1 MSGIKEKDNTITLLG
16 LIFWVLTAVF
26 FGLYENYKLRPPK
39 NEKESRFNLDFP
51 KPLAV
56 TKIMKVD
63 LSKFNQND

>member
-1 MSGIKEKDNTITLLG
+1 MSGIKEKNNTITLLG
-16 LIFWVLTAVF
+16 LILWILIAVF
-26 FGLYENYKLRPPK
+26 LGLYENYKLRPPK

-56 TKIMKVD
+56 TKIIEVD